1 MYAFIKGI
9 IVKQT
14 ANVVVVDTGSV
25 GYQLL
30 TPNPFVFSKGK
41 EVLIYTYQ
49 HVKEDA
55 IELFGF
61 AKESEK
67 ELFLKLISVKGLGP
81 KGAMAMLA
89 TGNVD
94 AIIDAIDRGDAN
106 YLRKFPGIG
115 PKASQQIILDLR
127 GKLAIEPTL
136 SPALTDVSDVLQS
149 LGYSAKEIAHAMKQL
164 PVDESSVDVLVKL
177 ALKAMIG

>member
-14 ANVVVVDTGSV
+14 ANVVVVDTGAV
-25 GYQLL
+25 GYRIL
-30 TPNPFVFSKGK
+30 TPNPFVFHSGK
-41 EVLIYTYQ
+41 EAIIYTYQ

-55 IELFGF
+55 IELYGF
-61 AKESEK
+61 AKETER
-67 ELFLKLISVKGLGP
+67 ELFLSLISVKGIGP

-94 AIIDAIDRGDAN
+94 GIIRAIDDGNAD

-127 GKLAIEPTL
+127 GKLALDPVL
-136 SPALTDVSDVLQS
+136 SPAMADVSDVLQS
-149 LGYSAKEIAHAMKQL
+149 LGYSAKEIQRAMQQL
-164 PVDESSVDVLVKL
+164 PKEGSVDQLVKL
-177 ALKAMIG
+177 ALQAMLG